1 MNIKNMK
8 WYNTLQFIM
17 LCITLP
23 IVALDWQ
30 LGLWSTMAF
39 GVATVVKIVAEKKV
53 GNPSL
58 DTTMRVTLCTVA
70 VFWLC
75 YVVSVLYSQ
84 NVDRA
89 LTVVSRKAVMFIF
102 PLCILLSDTS
112 YLKRDHLRVMF
123 YGLLVVIGGMFFYN
137 LFTNTFEE
145 RNHTYVALYILPT
158 VGFIYSEL
166 TQHRGVMPLWQ
177 KLMLYAAAL
186 MTIVF
191 IIYIDSRA
199 GILCL
204 YGVEVLCAL
213 HFAQKS
219 GWRKGVLLAL
229 LSVGLT
235 FTAEKTLPN
244 HNSRLPIA
252 SLASTQAVETDDGTV
267 ADTMATTTPA
277 YGKYNDA
284 RMAINVTAVKTVAGS
299 PVFGYGVGD
308 YDTVLTERYGTEGYP
323 SLKEQQLN
331 AHNQYTE
338 TTLAIGIVGLAAML
352 WWLVMPLCV
361 AWRRK
366 AGFWPVLVLTFIV
379 MFCLLFESMLE
390 RQMGMQFISLL
401 YALMVLIM
409 VVDQGKTYSG
419 HHPDETKY

>member
-1 MNIKNMK
+1 M
-8 WYNTLQFIM
+8 
-17 LCITLP
+17 
-23 IVALDWQ
+23 
-30 LGLWSTMAF
+30 
-39 GVATVVKIVAEKKV
+39 VKIVAEKKV

-89 LTVVSRKAVMFIF
+89 LTVVSRKAVMLIV

-112 YLKRDHLRVMF
+112 YLRRDHLRVMF

-213 HFAQKS
+213 HLAQKS

-267 ADTMATTTPA
+267 ADTVTTTAPA

-308 YDTVLTERYGTEGYP
+308 YDTVLTERYGIEGYP
-323 SLKEQQLN
+323 SLMEQQLN

-409 VVDQGKTYSG
+409 VVNQGKTYSG

>member
-17 LCITLP
+17 LCVTLP
-23 IVALDWQ
+23 IVAIDWQ
-30 LGLWSTMAF
+30 LGLWSTLAL
-39 GVATVVKIVAEKKV
+39 GVTTVVKIIAEKKV

-58 DTTMRVTLCTVA
+58 DTPLRVTLLTVA

-75 YVVSVLYSQ
+75 YVVSVFYSQ

-89 LTVVSRKAVMFIF
+89 LVLVPRKAVMLIA

-112 YLKRDHLRVMF
+112 YLRRDHLRVLF
-123 YGLLVVIGGMFFYN
+123 YGLLVAIGGLFVYN
-137 LFTNTFEE
+137 LCTNTFEDK
-145 RNHTYVALYILPT
+145 NHTYVALYILPT

-166 TQHRGVMPLWQ
+166 SQQRGVMPLWQ
-177 KLMLYAAAL
+177 KLMLYVAAV

-204 YGVEVLCAL
+204 YGIEVLCAL
-213 HFAQKS
+213 HFAQKR
-219 GWRKGVLLAL
+219 GWWKGVLLAL

-252 SLASTQAVETDDGTV
+252 SLASKQAVETDDGAV
-267 ADTMATTTPA
+267 ADTVTTTVPA

-284 RMAINVTAVKTVAGS
+284 RMAINVTAVKTIADN
-299 PVFGYGVGD
+299 PVIGYGVGD
-308 YDTVLTERYGTEGYP
+308 YDTVFSKRLGTEGYP
-323 SLKEQQLN
+323 SLEEQQLN

-338 TTLAIGIVGLAAML
+338 TALAIGIIGLAAML
-352 WWLVMPLCV
+352 WWLVMPLCL

-366 AGFWPVLVLTFIV
+366 KGFWPVLVLTFIV
-379 MFCLLFESMLE
+379 MFCFLFESMLE
-390 RQMGMQFISLL
+390 RQMGMQFVSLL

-409 VVDQGKTYSG
+409 VVDQVEPSSE
-419 HHPDETKY
+419 H

>member
-58 DTTMRVTLCTVA
+58 DTTIRVTLCTVA

-89 LTVVSRKAVMFIF
+89 LTVVSRKAVMLIV

-166 TQHRGVMPLWQ
+166 TQHREVMPLWQ

-252 SLASTQAVETDDGTV
+252 SLASTQAVETNDGTV
-267 ADTMATTTPA
+267 ADTVTTTEPA

-338 TTLAIGIVGLAAML
+338 TTLAIGIVGLATML

-401 YALMVLIM
+401 YALMILIM

>member
-17 LCITLP
+17 LCITFP
-23 IVALDWQ
+23 IVAIDWQ
-30 LGLWSTMAF
+30 LGLWLTVAF
-39 GVATVVKIVAEKKV
+39 GVATVVKIVAEKQI

-58 DTTMRVTLCTVA
+58 DTPMRVTLCTVA

-89 LTVVSRKAVMFIF
+89 LTVVSRKAVMLIV

-112 YLKRDHLRVMF
+112 YLRRDHLRVML
-123 YGLLVVIGGMFFYN
+123 YGLLVAIGGLFFYN

-166 TQHRGVMPLWQ
+166 TQHREVMPLWQ
-177 KLMLYAAAL
+177 KLMLYAAAV

-213 HFAQKS
+213 HLAQKS

-252 SLASTQAVETDDGTV
+252 SLASTQAVETDDGAV
-267 ADTMATTTPA
+267 ADTMTTTAPA

-308 YDTVLTERYGTEGYP
+308 YDTVLTERFGIEGYP
-323 SLKEQQLN
+323 SLMEQQLN

>member
-1 MNIKNMK
+1 
-8 WYNTLQFIM
+8 
-17 LCITLP
+17 
-23 IVALDWQ
+23 
-30 LGLWSTMAF
+30 
-39 GVATVVKIVAEKKV
+39 
-53 GNPSL
+53 
-58 DTTMRVTLCTVA
+58 
-70 VFWLC
+70 
-75 YVVSVLYSQ
+75 LY
-84 NVDRA
+84 
-89 LTVVSRKAVMFIF
+89 T
-102 PLCILLSDTS
+102 
-112 YLKRDHLRVMF
+112 
-123 YGLLVVIGGMFFYN
+123 
-137 LFTNTFEE
+137 
-145 RNHTYVALYILPT
+145 LPT

-166 TQHRGVMPLWQ
+166 SQRRGAMPLWQ
-177 KLMLYAAAL
+177 KLMLYAAAV
-186 MTIVF
+186 MTMVF

-213 HFAQKS
+213 HFAQKR

-267 ADTMATTTPA
+267 ADTVATTAPA

-284 RMAINVTAVKTVAGS
+284 RMAINVTAVKTVADS

-308 YDTVLTERYGTEGYP
+308 YDTVLTKRLGTEGYP
-323 SLKEQQLN
+323 SLEEQQLN

-338 TTLAIGIVGLAAML
+338 TALAIGIVGLAAML

-366 AGFWPVLVLTFIV
+366 AGLWPVMVLTFIV

-390 RQMGMQFISLL
+390 RQMGMQFVSLL

-409 VVDQGKTYSG
+409 TVDQGKTHTG
-419 HHPDETKY
+419 QQPVETKD

>member
-1 MNIKNMK
+1 MNIKNLK

-39 GVATVVKIVAEKKV
+39 GVATVVKIIAEKKV

-58 DTTMRVTLCTVA
+58 DTALRITLCTVA

-75 YVVSVLYSQ
+75 YVVSMLYSQ

-89 LTVVSRKAVMFIF
+89 LTVVSRKAVLFIF

-112 YLKRDHLRVMF
+112 YLRRDHLRVMF
-123 YGLLVVIGGMFFYN
+123 YGLLVVIWGMFFYN

-158 VGFIYSEL
+158 AGFIYSEL
-166 TQHRGVMPLWQ
+166 SQRRGVMPLWQ

-186 MTIVF
+186 MIIVF

-213 HFAQKS
+213 HLAQKR
-219 GWRKGVLLAL
+219 GWWKGVLLAL
-229 LSVGLT
+229 LTVGLT

-252 SLASTQAVETDDGTV
+252 SLASKQAVETDDGTV
-267 ADTMATTTPA
+267 ADTVTATAPA

-284 RMAINVTAVKTVAGS
+284 RMAINVTAVKTIADS

-308 YDTVLTERYGTEGYP
+308 YDTVLSKRLGIEGYP
-323 SLKEQQLN
+323 SLEEQQLN

-338 TTLAIGIVGLAAML
+338 TALAIGIVGLAAML
-352 WWLVMPLCV
+352 WWLLMPLCV

-366 AGFWPVLVLTFIV
+366 TGFWPVLVLTFIV

-390 RQMGMQFISLL
+390 RQMGMQFVSLL

-409 VVDQGKTYSG
+409 TVDQGETHTG
-419 HHPDETKY
+419 QQPVETKD

>member
-1 MNIKNMK
+1 MNIKDMK

-17 LCITLP
+17 LCITFPL
-23 IVALDWQ
+23 VAIDWQ
-30 LGLWSTMAF
+30 LGLWSTLAV
-39 GVATVVKIVAEKKV
+39 GVATVVKIVAEKQV

-58 DTTMRVTLCTVA
+58 DAPLRVTLLTVA
-70 VFWLC
+70 VFLLC
-75 YVVSVLYSQ
+75 YVASVFYSQ

-89 LTVVSRKAVMFIF
+89 LVVVSRKAVMLII
-102 PLCILLSDTS
+102 PLCVLLSDTS
-112 YLKRDHLRVMF
+112 YLRSDHLRVMF
-123 YGLLVVIGGMFFYN
+123 YGLLVAIGGMFFYN
-137 LFTNTFEE
+137 LCTNTFEE
-145 RNHTYVALYILPT
+145 RNHTYVALYTLPT
-158 VGFIYSEL
+158 VWFIYSEL
-166 TQHRGVMPLWQ
+166 SQRRGAMPLWQ
-177 KLMLYAAAL
+177 KLMLYVAAV
-186 MTIVF
+186 MTMVF

-213 HFAQKS
+213 HFAQKR

-267 ADTMATTTPA
+267 VDTVATTAPA

-284 RMAINVTAVKTVAGS
+284 RMAINVTAVKTVADS

-308 YDTVLTERYGTEGYP
+308 YDTVLTKRLGTEGYP
-323 SLKEQQLN
+323 SLEEQQLN

-338 TTLAIGIVGLAAML
+338 TALAIGIVGLAAML

-366 AGFWPVLVLTFIV
+366 AGLWPVMVLTFIV

-390 RQMGMQFISLL
+390 RQMGMQFVSLI

-409 VVDQGKTYSG
+409 TVDQGETHTG
-419 HHPDETKY
+419 QQPVETKD

>member
-1 MNIKNMK
+1 MDMK

-17 LCITLP
+17 LCITFP
-23 IVALDWQ
+23 IVAIDWQ
-30 LGLWSTMAF
+30 LGLWSTLAL
-39 GVATVVKIVAEKKV
+39 GVATVVKIVAEKQV

-58 DTTMRVTLCTVA
+58 DAPLRVTLLTVA
-70 VFWLC
+70 VFLLC
-75 YVVSVLYSQ
+75 YVASVFYSQ

-89 LTVVSRKAVMFIF
+89 LTVVSRKAVMLVV
-102 PLCILLSDTS
+102 PLCVLLSDTS
-112 YLKRDHLRVMF
+112 YLRRDHLRVMF
-123 YGLLVVIGGMFFYN
+123 YGLLVAIGGMFFYN
-137 LFTNTFEE
+137 LCTNTFEE
-145 RNHTYVALYILPT
+145 RNHTYVALYTLPT

-166 TQHRGVMPLWQ
+166 SQRRGAMPLWQ
-177 KLMLYAAAL
+177 KLMLYAAAV
-186 MTIVF
+186 MTMVF

-213 HFAQKS
+213 HFAQKR

-252 SLASTQAVETDDGTV
+252 SLASTQAVETADGTV
-267 ADTMATTTPA
+267 VDTVATTAPA

-284 RMAINVTAVKTVAGS
+284 
-299 PVFGYGVGD
+299 
-308 YDTVLTERYGTEGYP
+308 YDTVLTKRLGTEGYP
-323 SLKEQQLN
+323 SLEEQQLN

-338 TTLAIGIVGLAAML
+338 TALAIGIVGLAAML

-366 AGFWPVLVLTFIV
+366 AGFWPVMVLTFIV

-390 RQMGMQFISLL
+390 RQMGMQFVSLL

-409 VVDQGKTYSG
+409 TVDQGETHTG
-419 HHPDETKY
+419 QQPVETKD

>member
-1 MNIKNMK
+1 MNIKNLK

-17 LCITLP
+17 LCMTLP

-30 LGLWSTMAF
+30 LGLWSTLAL
-39 GVATVVKIVAEKKV
+39 GVATVVKIVAEKQV

-58 DTTMRVTLCTVA
+58 DAPLRVTLLTVA
-70 VFWLC
+70 VFLLC
-75 YVVSVLYSQ
+75 YVASVFYSQ

-89 LTVVSRKAVMFIF
+89 LVVVSRKAVMLVV
-102 PLCILLSDTS
+102 PLCVLLSDTS
-112 YLKRDHLRVMF
+112 YLRRDHLRVMF
-123 YGLLVVIGGMFFYN
+123 YGLLVAIGGMFFYN
-137 LFTNTFEE
+137 LCTNTFEE
-145 RNHTYVALYILPT
+145 RNHTYVALYTLPT
-158 VGFIYSEL
+158 VWFIYSEL
-166 TQHRGVMPLWQ
+166 SQRRGAMPLWQ
-177 KLMLYAAAL
+177 KLMLYAAAV
-186 MTIVF
+186 MTMVF

-213 HFAQKS
+213 HFAQKR

-267 ADTMATTTPA
+267 VDTVATTAPA

-284 RMAINVTAVKTVAGS
+284 RMAINVTAVKTVADS

-308 YDTVLTERYGTEGYP
+308 YDTVLTKRLGTEGYP
-323 SLKEQQLN
+323 SLEEQQLN

-338 TTLAIGIVGLAAML
+338 TALAIGIVGLAAML

-366 AGFWPVLVLTFIV
+366 AGLWPVMVLTFIV

-390 RQMGMQFISLL
+390 RQMGMQFVSLL

-409 VVDQGKTYSG
+409 TVDQGKTHTG
-419 HHPDETKY
+419 QQPVETKD

>member
-17 LCITLP
+17 LCITFP
-23 IVALDWQ
+23 IMAIDWQ
-30 LGLWSTMAF
+30 LGLWLTVAF

-58 DTTMRVTLCTVA
+58 DTTMRVTLWTVA

-75 YVVSVLYSQ
+75 YVASMLYSQ

-89 LTVVSRKAVMFIF
+89 LTVVSRKAVMLIV

-112 YLKRDHLRVMF
+112 YLRRDHLRVML

-137 LFTNTFEE
+137 LCTNTFEE

-166 TQHRGVMPLWQ
+166 TQHREVMPLWQ
-177 KLMLYAAAL
+177 KLMLYAAAV

-213 HFAQKS
+213 HLAQKS

-252 SLASTQAVETDDGTV
+252 SLASTQAVETNDGTV
-267 ADTMATTTPA
+267 ADTVTTTELA

-308 YDTVLTERYGTEGYP
+308 YDTVLTERYGIEGYP
-323 SLKEQQLN
+323 SLMEQQLN

-409 VVDQGKTYSG
+409 VVNQGKTYSG

>member
-89 LTVVSRKAVMFIF
+89 LTVVSRKAEMFIF

-166 TQHRGVMPLWQ
+166 TQHREVMPLWQ
-177 KLMLYAAAL
+177 KLMLYAAAV

-213 HFAQKS
+213 HLAQKS

-229 LSVGLT
+229 LLVGLT

-267 ADTMATTTPA
+267 ADTVTTTTPA

-308 YDTVLTERYGTEGYP
+308 YDTVLTERYGIEGYP
-323 SLKEQQLN
+323 SLMEQQLN

-409 VVDQGKTYSG
+409 VVNQGKTYSG

>member
-1 MNIKNMK
+1 M
-8 WYNTLQFIM
+8 
-17 LCITLP
+17 
-23 IVALDWQ
+23 
-30 LGLWSTMAF
+30 
-39 GVATVVKIVAEKKV
+39 VKIVAEKKV